1 MYTHTQALR
10 GAPELARRWTSGE
23 IFRFG
28 PRASGLADADNRAP
42 PYDFLKPKCIR
53 MIVNYAGRCAARNYI
68 FVSHVFLEK
77 MTKKSNKNL
86 KHRFLTNTQARRPR
100 RAGAAVHVAW
110 KVDSHGVRCMK

>member
-53 MIVNYAGRCAARNYI
+53 MIVNYAYDQSDAVYSPW
-68 FVSHVFLEK
+68 VSCLVF
-77 MTKKSNKNL
+77 NL
-86 KHRFLTNTQARRPR
+86 SALSLKFFLA
-100 RAGAAVHVAW
+100 
-110 KVDSHGVRCMK
+110 

>member
-1 MYTHTQALR
+1 MAPPAGEWRVIARTVFAIQDETRNCKNGRLYTHTQALR

-53 MIVNYAGRCAARNYI
+53 MIVNYAGRCAARNNFII
-68 FVSHVFLEK
+68 FVIS
-77 MTKKSNKNL
+77 
-86 KHRFLTNTQARRPR
+86 
-100 RAGAAVHVAW
+100 
-110 KVDSHGVRCMK
+110 MKFI